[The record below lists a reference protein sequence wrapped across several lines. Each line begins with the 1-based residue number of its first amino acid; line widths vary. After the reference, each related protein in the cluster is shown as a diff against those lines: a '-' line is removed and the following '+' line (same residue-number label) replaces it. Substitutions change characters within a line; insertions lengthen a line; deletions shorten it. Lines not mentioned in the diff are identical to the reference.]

1 MSAAPSLVRRWT
13 QLLVAFA
20 LFGLAIALMMRSR
33 LGLGP
38 WDAFH
43 QGLNELTGMTVGTA
57 SIAAGLVV
65 LVASMAIGVR
75 PGVGTVANMIL
86 IGLLTDAALPLV
98 PDAPGTAWAVGYYA
112 AALLIAGPATGMY
125 IAAGLGS
132 GPRDGLML
140 ALSDRL
146 RWPVRRVRLGLELVV
161 LAAGWMMGATIGLGT
176 ALFALAIGPM
186 VQWGLHLFGVLPA
199 GRDTADVEAAAPLDE
214 AA

>member
-1 MSAAPSLVRRWT
+1 MQQGSAIASRWARLV
-13 QLLVAFA
+13 VAFVGY
-20 LFGLAIALMMRSR
+20 GLAVSLMMRSG

-43 QGLNELTGMTVGTA
+43 QGLSALTGITVGTA
-57 SIAAGLVV
+57 SILAGLVV

-75 PGVGTVANMIL
+75 PGPGTIANMIL
-86 IGLLTDAALPLV
+86 IGVFTDLILPWT
-98 PDAPGTAWAVGYYA
+98 PQAPGLATAWLYYGI
-112 AALLIAGPATGMY
+112 ALAIAGPATGMY

-140 ALSDRL
+140 ALSGRL
-146 RWPVRRVRLGLELVV
+146 RWPVRRVRFVLESLV
-161 LAAGWMMGATIGLGT
+161 LLAGWRMGGTIGVGT
-176 ALFALAIGPM
+176 IVYAVAVGPA

-199 GRDTADVEAAAPLDE
+199 GRDTATAADAEPLPD